1 MGLITDQRTDY
12 NGVEVLTDQRYI
24 PKQKLTHITTPG
36 NTCQEK
42 IVLHCLNFDPLLL
55 TKNPSREN
63 QKPVK
68 WWVLFAHQEWDFW
81 VYWDC
86 LLLLLYQNICS
97 LTKPYEQGTIDNS
110 LSGIRIQYDM
120 QKYERN
126 VIFTYRFDRLCDWP
140 TNWLRHRLTVLL
152 TTDWLSDWLYYWR
165 LTDWVTDYIT
175 DDWLT
180 EWLTILLRTDWLTD
194 WLYYWRLTTDW
205 LSDWLYY
212 WRLTTDWLTVL
223 LTNDWLT
230 VWLTNDWLSD
240 WLYYWR
246 LTITDDWLTDRITDD
261 WLTDCDWRLTHW
273 LTLLLTTDDWLT
285 DCTTDDW
292 LTLLLTTE
300 LLMDDRQNEWLT
312 DFTTDDWLTNCITD
326 EWLTDRPTNWL
337 TVWLSD
343 WLTDWLCDWLT
354 DDEWF
359 NDDWQTAWSPGFF
372 NSWLTDWLNDRLTAW
387 LTEKGYWLN
396 TNDWQRNYL
405 PWIEISGAQFI
416 WSCVV
421 IYLPSL
427 L

>member
-110 LSGIRIQYDM
+110 LSGIRIQCNM

-152 TTDWLSDWLYYWR
+152 TSDWLSKWLYYWR

-175 DDWLT
+175 DDW
-180 EWLTILLRTDWLTD
+180 RLTD
-194 WLYYWRLTTDW
+194 C
-205 LSDWLYY
+205 
-212 WRLTTDWLTVL
+212 
-223 LTNDWLT
+223 
-230 VWLTNDWLSD
+230 
-240 WLYYWR
+240 
-246 LTITDDWLTDRITDD
+246 ITDDWLTDCITDD

-285 DCTTDDW
+285 DCITDDW

-300 LLMDDRQNEWLT
+300 LLMDDRQNDWLT
-312 DFTTDDWLTNCITD
+312 DFITDDWLTNCITD
-326 EWLTDRPTNWL
+326 EWLTDWPTNWL

-387 LTEKGYWLN
+387 LTEKGYWLD

-421 IYLPSL
+421 IYMPSL

>member
-1 MGLITDQRTDY
+1 MTKIGLITDQRTDY

-97 LTKPYEQGTIDNS
+97 LTKLYEQGTIDNS
-110 LSGIRIQYDM
+110 LSGIRIQCDM

-126 VIFTYRFDRLCDWP
+126 VIFTYRFDWLCDWP

-175 DDWLT
+175 DDWWLTILLTNDWLTDCVTDEWLT
-180 EWLTILLRTDWLTD
+180 EWLTILLTTD
-194 WLYYWRLTTDW
+194 YYWRLTDC
-205 LSDWLYY
+205 
-212 WRLTTDWLTVL
+212 
-223 LTNDWLT
+223 
-230 VWLTNDWLSD
+230 
-240 WLYYWR
+240 
-246 LTITDDWLTDRITDD
+246 ITDD

-273 LTLLLTTDDWLT
+273 LTLLLTTDGWRLNDWLYYRRLT
-285 DCTTDDW
+285 DFITDDW
-292 LTLLLTTE
+292 
-300 LLMDDRQNEWLT
+300 
-312 DFTTDDWLTNCITD
+312 ITD
-326 EWLTDRPTNWL
+326 EWQTE
-337 TVWLSD
+337 
-343 WLTDWLCDWLT
+343 WLTDWLYYWRLT
-354 DDEWF
+354 D
-359 NDDWQTAWSPGFF
+359 
-372 NSWLTDWLNDRLTAW
+372 
-387 LTEKGYWLN
+387 
-396 TNDWQRNYL
+396 
-405 PWIEISGAQFI
+405 
-416 WSCVV
+416 
-421 IYLPSL
+421 
-427 L
+427 

>member
-36 NTCQEK
+36 NTCREK

-110 LSGIRIQYDM
+110 LSGIRKQCDM

-152 TTDWLSDWLYYWR
+152 TTDWLSDRLYYWRLTDWATDYITDDWRLTDWLYYWR
-165 LTDWVTDYIT
+165 MTDWLYGWRMTDWVTDYIT
-175 DDWLT
+175 DDWLL
-180 EWLTILLRTDWLTD
+180 LTTNWMTVLLTTDSLTVTDDWLTD
-194 WLYYWRLTTDW
+194 WLYYWR
-205 LSDWLYY
+205 
-212 WRLTTDWLTVL
+212 
-223 LTNDWLT
+223 
-230 VWLTNDWLSD
+230 
-240 WLYYWR
+240 
-246 LTITDDWLTDRITDD
+246 
-261 WLTDCDWRLTHW
+261 
-273 LTLLLTTDDWLT
+273 LTTDDWLT

-300 LLMDDRQNEWLT
+300 LLMDDRQNDWLT
-312 DFTTDDWLTNCITD
+312 DFITDDWLTNCITD

-372 NSWLTDWLNDRLTAW
+372 NSWLTDWLNDRFDSLTDWKRLLARYKR
-387 LTEKGYWLN
+387 LAAKLSSLN
-396 TNDWQRNYL
+396 WNIRGSVNLIMCCYL
-405 PWIEISGAQFI
+405 LA
-416 WSCVV
+416 
-421 IYLPSL
+421 
-427 L
+427 

>member
-36 NTCQEK
+36 NTCREK
-42 IVLHCLNFDPLLL
+42 IVLDCLNFDLLLL

-97 LTKPYEQGTIDNS
+97 LTKLYEQGTIDNS
-110 LSGIRIQYDM
+110 LSGIRIQCDM

-126 VIFTYRFDRLCDWP
+126 VIFTYRFDWLCDWP

-175 DDWLT
+175 DDWR
-180 EWLTILLRTDWLTD
+180 LTI
-194 WLYYWRLTTDW
+194 
-205 LSDWLYY
+205 
-212 WRLTTDWLTVL
+212 L

-230 VWLTNDWLSD
+230 DCVTDEWLTEWQTILLTTD
-240 WLYYWR
+240 YYWR
-246 LTITDDWLTDRITDD
+246 LTDCITDD

-273 LTLLLTTDDWLT
+273 LTLLLTTDGWRLNDWLYYRRLT
-285 DCTTDDW
+285 DFITDDW
-292 LTLLLTTE
+292 
-300 LLMDDRQNEWLT
+300 
-312 DFTTDDWLTNCITD
+312 ITD
-326 EWLTDRPTNWL
+326 EWQTE
-337 TVWLSD
+337 
-343 WLTDWLCDWLT
+343 WLTDWLYYWRLT
-354 DDEWF
+354 D
-359 NDDWQTAWSPGFF
+359 
-372 NSWLTDWLNDRLTAW
+372 
-387 LTEKGYWLN
+387 
-396 TNDWQRNYL
+396 
-405 PWIEISGAQFI
+405 
-416 WSCVV
+416 
-421 IYLPSL
+421 
-427 L
+427 